1 MAEKCKTK
9 KPPKGANTG
18 PATGK
23 NPRKFKKNP
32 VTKQGQ
38 IFGHQRKIRNVKS
51 A

>member
-1 MAEKCKTK
+1 MAKAKAK

-23 NPRKFKKNP
+23 FPGKPKGNP
-32 VTKQGQ
+32 VKKEGQ
-38 IFGHQRKIRNVKS
+38 IFGHPHRLRNVKS